1 VTIGLR
7 IEKLTRAHAVEDF
20 NCGQLDLDRFLIRRA
35 MQAQQANS
43 SQTYVALSG
52 ASVVGYHTLVVGQVE
67 QAHAAL
73 RVAKGMPRHPIPLL
87 ILARLAV
94 HKDWRGQGLG
104 AGLLRDALS
113 RTLQAAD
120 IAGVRALAV
129 HAKDDEAVA
138 FYRHF
143 TFEASP
149 TDARHLFL
157 LIKGIKMA
165 TGA

>member
-1 VTIGLR
+1 VTTGLR

-20 NCGQLDLDRFLIRRA
+20 KCGQLDLDRFLIRHA
-35 MQAQQANS
+35 MQAQLANS

-52 ASVVGYHTLVVGQVE
+52 SFVVGYHTLVVGQVE
-67 QAHAAL
+67 QAHAPS

-94 HKDWRGQGLG
+94 HTDWRGRGLG

-157 LIKGIKMA
+157 LVKDIKMA